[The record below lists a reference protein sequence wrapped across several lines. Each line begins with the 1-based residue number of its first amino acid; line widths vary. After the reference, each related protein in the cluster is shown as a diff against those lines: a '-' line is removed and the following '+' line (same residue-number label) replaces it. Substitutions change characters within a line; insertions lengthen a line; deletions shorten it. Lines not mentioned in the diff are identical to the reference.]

1 MAKSNRKSANR
12 VYKVERL
19 ELRALLAGDVVW
31 NNSNW
36 DASAGYEVPVKQ
48 ADTYYLADG
57 KPQGL
62 NVSESK
68 LVIGLADPAA
78 NLPDFLSLDYGMGGR
93 ANVYQ
98 TSQPLTPALLATI
111 EAIPGVSYTAP
122 VYVGAGSV
130 AEAALL
136 DEFIVDLKDG
146 AKAEEFF
153 GSLPEVASYR
163 PIAGSSDQFVGQ
175 FTGIFGRKALER
187 ANSLAENDLVD
198 WTAPNF
204 YQNWQKFYIPNDPR
218 IGFQWHLRNIGQS
231 GGVND
236 ADSDVT
242 EAWDINRG
250 GSQNIIVAVIDDGVQ
265 STHPDLNVW
274 TNPGEIAGDNI
285 DNDGNGWI
293 DDIHGWNFV
302 FDTNQS
308 EPQGTDAHGT
318 AVGGVAAARGDNG
331 LGVAG
336 AAYNSQLISIKMFD
350 GNSVAS
356 DANIASALRYSAGI
370 NRTGNG
376 TWKAGDVVNNSW
388 GGGLE
393 SAAINAALVAGTT
406 TGRGGIGATYL
417 FATGNGFAASVS
429 QPAAQ
434 ASNIPGV
441 IAVGATNNRGTR
453 SDYSN
458 YGSAVDF
465 VTPSDD
471 SRNGYLAIDT
481 TDRTGAD
488 GYSAGDY
495 TGNGTGASGGAGFG
509 GTSSATPLASG
520 IAALALAQAESLGI
534 NLSPTDFRSMM
545 RNNTDLIGGATYSIT
560 TGKNIEYGYG
570 RLNAQSL
577 LNGIGNAEISV
588 VNTTQE
594 LNSGATVALG
604 TALSGQYVETVVR
617 IRNQGTEDLVI
628 DSIIAPAGFSVPS
641 FRPSTLGIG
650 QVLLLTIRF
659 NPTAPG
665 TYNGN
670 LFINSNDA
678 NESAFRLRL
687 TGSST
692 APSIGGTAFEDFD
705 GNGIFEADERGLA
718 GGGGYAYLDL
728 NDNGSFDAGETQSPL
743 TAEGFYS
750 FSPLANGTYT
760 VRMDLPGW
768 TRTSLADSFTVTLAN
783 STDYSIGNDFGYGKN
798 DRFYPFVI
806 EDLDGDG
813 TLNGQ
818 DLPLPDFLISAG
830 TGTFSYSNDVPV
842 DIPDSDGF
850 NSGVATSAITI
861 DSSGPIILDLDV
873 TINLIHT
880 FDSDLTINLI
890 APDGTVITLADSVGL
905 DEDNFIGTIF
915 DDDAAIPIDVGTA
928 PFTGRFQPM
937 QLLSTFDGISAAGV
951 WQLEVIDNFEFDTGT
966 ILSWSMEINGLRASV
981 SDVNG
986 WAPLD
991 LPTGQS
997 TAVLQL
1003 PPNWEYTVPIDGTH
1017 TIDAAG
1023 APIFG
1028 YTYGARLN
1036 PLPPTDIRLT
1046 TPRIEENLPALTPI
1060 GQFTSIDPN
1069 RGDTFT
1075 YQLISG
1081 TGDIDN
1087 ARFVIIDD
1095 ILYSNE
1101 IFDYE
1106 SNQAFSI
1113 RVESRDSTGLT
1124 YEEVMLVTVLNVNET
1139 PLVVF
1144 LAPNNVFE
1152 NSTNG
1157 TLVGNL
1163 FTVDTDILTDFLFT
1177 YTLVPGTGDDDNALF
1192 AIAQDTLVVNG
1203 PIDFETDNVL
1213 TVRVRSTDE
1222 GGLFVEEILT
1232 ILVDNVNE
1240 SPTTI
1245 TLSGNSLPENEP
1257 AGFEIGTFSNDDPDL
1272 GDTLTYSLVAGPG
1285 GEDNIMFQTVG
1296 DKLYS
1301 AVTFNFEARSS
1312 YNIRVRVVDRGG
1324 LALEQPFVINV
1335 TDVNEPPASVIIS
1348 NSRIRENLPT
1358 NTFIGTVSSTDSDAG
1373 DSTVITIVSGPGGE
1387 DNASFYLAG
1396 NALYSNASFDYESK
1410 RLLSV
1415 LFEARDASGLTSRQS
1430 IQIAVLNVNE
1440 APSEIS
1446 LSPNTVPENAPLGTL
1461 IGDLSTIDIDQDNV
1475 FRYEF
1480 ANGIGDADNAQF
1492 SIVGSQLYTNGS
1504 YDFDVKKSYTTRL
1517 RSTDLG
1523 GLSVERNVLINITNV
1538 NDPPTALALSN
1549 NTVAE
1554 NSPVGSLVGAFST
1567 TDADDGDTF
1576 SYYFA
1581 RGAGDNDNT
1590 LFNIV
1595 GNELRTSN
1603 VFNYESRQ
1611 NYSVRIVTRDAGGL
1625 AFEQV
1630 FPLQITNVNE
1640 TPLTV
1645 RLSRR
1650 SIAEN
1655 SPLDTVLGVLSTT
1668 DTDTLTDTQFNYSL
1682 VAGEGDANN
1691 NLFKI
1696 SANQILLNGNLDFE
1710 QLNKLSIRVRSTDLG
1725 GLFIEGIF
1733 RIDVTNVN
1741 EIPTVLSL
1749 SNNSLLE
1756 NSPAGTVIGLF
1767 SNNDPDFADS
1777 HIYTLEPGAGS
1788 TDNLQFDI
1796 VGNEL
1801 RSFQSF
1807 DFETKSVYNIRVRV
1821 TDRVG
1826 GFIESPFVIQVLDGN
1841 ELPSSLILTGNT
1853 IAENLPSNTFIGA
1866 LQGTDPDSG
1875 AVLSYSLVTG
1885 VGSEDN
1891 SSFILM
1897 GTDLYS
1903 SGSFD
1908 FETKSLYSIRTRVE
1922 DQFGAGIERVFTIR
1936 VTDVNENPTSV
1947 SVSPSTVAERLP
1959 INSLVGT
1966 LNTADP
1972 DAGDSFTYSLVAGA
1986 GDANNG
1992 SFQISGNRLR
2002 TKEVFDFDV
2011 KSSYSVRVR
2020 SVDAGGFSTESV
2032 LNISVLNVNDQ
2043 PTDILLS
2050 NNTVA
2055 ENQPIGVPTLVGNF
2069 STIDADDT
2077 DSYTYTFVPG
2087 TGDTDNAKWQIS
2099 GNGLFTNAALDF
2111 ETQPIHRL
2119 RVRSTDAGGL
2129 STEKAFVIQI
2139 TNVNESP
2146 VAIILSRTTISENI
2160 PIGTVVGTLT
2170 TLDPDALDS
2179 FTYTL
2184 VPGTGSVD
2192 NAAFSLSGNQLQT
2205 ATSIDFEAKSSYG
2218 IRIRTTDAAGLSFEN
2233 AFTITVVNVNE
2244 APTSIR
2250 LSQSAFENQAV
2261 SVPIGQLSASDP
2273 DAGDTVSFAKVVGQG
2288 DSDNS
2293 LVQVMSDGRIFAISP
2308 LNYELKPTLAIRVR
2322 GTDAAGLSL
2331 EQNFIINVIDQNDV
2345 PTDIRLQPS
2354 SIIENNAPG
2363 MIVGSL
2369 STTDEDPSDLH
2380 SYTLVSGTGDS
2391 GNSKFSIDGSD
2402 VVANDSLDFELQPS
2416 YSIRVRSNDGAG
2428 GAIEKVL
2435 TVQIINQNEV
2445 ATDILLSNMTIN
2457 ENLPA
2462 NTQVGSLSTLDP
2474 DTPDTFVYS
2483 LIPSGSNSDH
2493 TAFAIVGNSLRT
2505 TRSLD
2510 FESQAVY
2517 NLIIRSVDAGGLE
2530 ITKPFA
2536 INVSNVEEAPV
2547 DLTLIGSSFDE
2558 NIPSGSLV
2566 GLLTATDPDLA
2577 GPVAFSLVSG
2587 ALDNSRFA
2595 ISGNQLLTNG
2605 QFDFETRSLFNIRV
2619 RATDVAGQFLDRN
2632 FEIRVLD
2639 VNEVPTI
2646 LALSNASIAENS
2658 SALEIGLLSTN
2669 DPDTNEVTSY
2679 ALVSG
2684 NGSADNS
2691 AFLIQGNRLIAK
2703 SAFDFE
2709 TKASYAIRVQST
2721 DSVGHQLVS
2730 NFVVQVLDRNDSPT
2744 GVSLSPS
2751 SVPENAGSNRVI
2763 GLLSAI
2769 DQDFADT
2776 FTYSLIGT
2784 RPEFSILGNQLIATQ
2799 SFDFETL
2806 SNYLPTI
2813 RVVDAAGASIDVP
2826 VAVSVTNVNERPTN
2840 ILLSNQSVNENL
2852 APGALVGLLNATDV
2866 DAGDSATY
2874 TLVNGSG
2881 GFDNS
2886 QFKIVGNRLESN
2898 ARFDFEKRDSY
2909 SVRVRAT
2916 DAGGLTFEKP
2926 FIIMVNNMV
2935 EFPPFATNDA
2945 FVTSYGRPIT
2955 MDVLANDSGQGAPID
2970 PTTVRIVTT
2979 PTAGVA
2985 SVMPDGRILYTNDVA
3000 SPIQIVFQYD
3010 YRDANQMLSN
3020 VATVTVSFYSAFQN
3034 QENRLDV
3041 NADGSVSPLDV
3052 LEVINYINSHPGQAQ
3067 LPPNS
3072 PDNPPF
3078 IDVDG
3083 DGFATP
3089 LDALIVVNSINQGP
3103 AAAEGEGTSADSDAI
3118 DLAFSIADENAS
3130 DWYLNDSELES
3141 DPSKRAAN
3149 RLRGSRR

>member
-68 LVIGLADPAA
+68 LVIGLTDPATA
-78 NLPDFLSLDYGMGGR
+78 LPDFLSVDYGMGGR

-98 TSQPLTPALLATI
+98 TTQPLTPELLANI
-111 EAIPGVSYTAP
+111 EAIPGVAYTAP
-122 VYVGAGSV
+122 VYIGVGSSG
-130 AEAALL
+130 EAALL

-146 AKAEEFF
+146 TKAEEFF
-153 GSLPEVASYR
+153 GRLPEVASYR
-163 PIAGSSDQFVGQ
+163 PISGSSDQFVGQ

-187 ANSLAENDLVD
+187 ANSLSASELVD

-218 IGFQWHLRNIGQS
+218 INFQWHLRNIGQS

-302 FDTNQS
+302 FDTNQT
-308 EPQGTDAHGT
+308 EPQGSDAHGT
-318 AVGGVAAARGDNG
+318 AVGGVAAARGDNAQ
-331 LGVAG
+331 GVAG

-356 DANIASALRYSAGI
+356 DANIASALRYAGGL

-393 SAAINAALVAGTT
+393 SAAINTALVAGTT
-406 TGRGGIGATYL
+406 AGRNGIGATYL
-417 FATGNGFAASVS
+417 FATGNGFASSVS

-434 ASNIPGV
+434 AANIPGV

-465 VTPSDD
+465 VTPSNDT
-471 SRNGYLAIDT
+471 RNGYLAIDT

-488 GYSAGDY
+488 GYEAGDY
-495 TGNGTGASGGAGFG
+495 TGNGTGASGGSGFG
-509 GTSSATPLASG
+509 GTSSATPLATG

-534 NLSPTDFRSMM
+534 NVSPTDFRSMM

-577 LNGIGNAEISV
+577 LNGIGKAEISV
-588 VNTTQE
+588 VDTTQE
-594 LNSGATVALG
+594 FISGATVDLG
-604 TALSGQYVETVVR
+604 AALSGQFVETVVR
-617 IRNQGTEDLVI
+617 IRNQGTEDLFI
-628 DSIIAPAGFSVPS
+628 DSIDVPAGFSVPS

-659 NPTAPG
+659 SPTAPG
-665 TYNGN
+665 PYSGD
-670 LFINSNDA
+670 LFINSNDS

-692 APSIGGTAFEDFD
+692 APRIGGTAFEDFD
-705 GNGIFEADERGLA
+705 GNGLFEADERGVA

-728 NDNGSFDAGETQSPL
+728 NNNGSFDAGDTPSTL
-743 TAEGFYS
+743 SAEGFYS
-750 FSPLANGTYT
+750 FDPIADGTYT

-768 TRTSLADSFTVTLAN
+768 TRTSIADSYTVTLASN
-783 STDYSIGNDFGYGKN
+783 ADFSIGNDFGFGKN

-813 TLNGQ
+813 TLNGL
-818 DLPLPDFLISAG
+818 DSPLPDFLISAG
-830 TGTFSYSNDVPV
+830 TGTFTYSNDVPV

-850 NSGVATSAITI
+850 NAGIARSAINVGS
-861 DSSGPIILDLDV
+861 DGPIILDLEV
-873 TINLIHT
+873 TVNIIHT

-905 DEDNFIGTIF
+905 DGQNFIGTIF
-915 DDDAAIPIDVGTA
+915 DDEAAIGIDAGTA
-928 PFTGRFQPM
+928 PFTGRFQPF
-937 QLLSTFDGISAAGV
+937 QLLSTFDGFSTAGV
-951 WQLEVIDNFEFDTGT
+951 WQLEVLDNASIDTGT
-966 ILSWSMEINGLRASV
+966 ILSWSMEINGMRASV

-997 TAVLQL
+997 NAILQL
-1003 PPNWEYTVPIDGTH
+1003 QTDWEYTVPIDGTH

-1036 PLPPTDIRLT
+1036 QLPPTDIRLS
-1046 TPRIEENLPALTPI
+1046 TPRIDENQPVLTPI
-1060 GQFTSIDPN
+1060 GQLTSSDPN

-1075 YQLISG
+1075 YQLIAG

-1101 IFDYE
+1101 VFDYE
-1106 SNQAFSI
+1106 SNQSFTI

-1124 YEEVMLVTVLNVNET
+1124 YEESLLITVVNVNES

-1152 NSTNG
+1152 NSNNG
-1157 TLVGNL
+1157 TFVGTL
-1163 FTVDTDILTDFLFT
+1163 FTFDTDFLTDFSFT

-1192 AIAQDTLVVNG
+1192 AIAADTLVVNG
-1203 PIDFETDNVL
+1203 PLDYETDNVL
-1213 TVRVRSTDE
+1213 TVRVRSTDA

-1232 ILVDNVNE
+1232 ILVDDVNE
-1240 SPTTI
+1240 APTTI

-1257 AGFEIGTFSNDDPDL
+1257 AGYEIGTFSNNDPDL

-1348 NSRIRENLPT
+1348 NSRIRENLPA

-1373 DSTVITIVSGPGGE
+1373 DSTIISIVSGPGGE

-1396 NALYSNASFDYESK
+1396 NDLYSNASFDYESK
-1410 RLLSV
+1410 RLLNV
-1415 LFEARDASGLTSRQS
+1415 LFEARDSSGLTSLQS

-1446 LSPNTVPENAPLGTL
+1446 LNPNSVPENAPLGTL

-1480 ANGIGDADNAQF
+1480 ANGTGDDNNAQF

-1504 YDFDVKKSYTTRL
+1504 YDFDVKKTYTTRL

-1576 SYYFA
+1576 TYYFA

-1590 LFNIV
+1590 LFSIV

-1611 NYSVRIVTRDAGGL
+1611 NYSVRVVTRDAGGL
-1625 AFEQV
+1625 AFEQI
-1630 FPLQITNVNE
+1630 FPIQITNVNE
-1640 TPLTV
+1640 NPLSV

-1691 NLFKI
+1691 NLFKV
-1696 SANQILLNGNLDFE
+1696 SGNQILLNGNLDFE

-1749 SNNSLLE
+1749 SNNTLLE
-1756 NSPAGTVIGLF
+1756 NSPAGTAIGLF

-1788 TDNLQFDI
+1788 QDNLQFDI

-1841 ELPSSLILTGNT
+1841 ELPSSLVLVGNT
-1853 IAENLPSNTFIGA
+1853 IAENLPSNTYIGA

-1875 AVLSYSLVTG
+1875 AVLSYSLVSG
-1885 VGSEDN
+1885 LGGEDN
-1891 SSFILM
+1891 SSFILN
-1897 GTDLYS
+1897 GTAIS
-1903 SGSFD
+1903 SAMPFD
-1908 FETKSLYSIRTRVE
+1908 FETKSLYSIRARVE

-1936 VTDVNENPTSV
+1936 VTNVNETPTAV
-1947 SVSPSTVAERLP
+1947 SVSPNTVAERLP

-1972 DAGDSFTYSLVAGA
+1972 DAGDSFTYSLVTGA
-1986 GDANNG
+1986 GDSNNN

-2032 LNISVLNVNDQ
+2032 LNITVLNVNDP

-2050 NNTVA
+2050 NSTIA

-2111 ETQPIHRL
+2111 ETQPVHRV

-2146 VAIILSRTTISENI
+2146 VAIILSKTTMSENI

-2179 FTYTL
+2179 FTYSL
-2184 VPGTGSVD
+2184 VPGTGSAD
-2192 NAAFSLSGNQLQT
+2192 NAAFSLTGNQLQT
-2205 ATSIDFEAKSSYG
+2205 ATAIDFETKSSYA
-2218 IRIRTTDAAGLSFEN
+2218 IRIRTTDAAGLNFEN

-2250 LSQSAFENQAV
+2250 LTSSAFENQSV
-2261 SVPIGQLSASDP
+2261 SIPIGQLNASDP
-2273 DAGDTVSFAKVVGQG
+2273 DAGDTVSFTKVAGQG
-2288 DSDNS
+2288 DSDNG

-2331 EQNFIINVIDQNDV
+2331 EQNFIINVVDQNDV
-2345 PTDIRLQPS
+2345 PTDIILQPS

-2369 STTDEDPSDLH
+2369 ITTDEDPSDLH
-2380 SYTLVSGTGDS
+2380 SYTLVSGAGDT

-2402 VVANDSLDFELQPS
+2402 VVANESLNFELQPS

-2435 TVQIINQNEV
+2435 IVQVINQNEI
-2445 ATDILLSNMTIN
+2445 ATDILLSNTTIS
-2457 ENLPA
+2457 ENRPA
-2462 NTQVGSLSTLDP
+2462 NTQVGTLSTLDP
-2474 DTPDTFVYS
+2474 DNTDTFVYS

-2493 TAFAIVGNSLRT
+2493 TAFTIVGNSLRT

-2517 NLIIRSVDAGGLE
+2517 NLIIQSVDAGGLS

-2536 INVSNVEEAPV
+2536 INVSNVEEAPI
-2547 DLTLIGSSFDE
+2547 DLTLIGSSFNE
-2558 NIPSGSLV
+2558 NSPSGSLV
-2566 GLLTATDPDLA
+2566 GLLTAVDPDLA
-2577 GPVAFSLVSG
+2577 GPVTFTLVSG

-2595 ISGNQLLTNG
+2595 ISGNQLLSNG
-2605 QFDFETRSLFNIRV
+2605 QFDFETRSLFNIKV
-2619 RATDVAGQFLDRN
+2619 RATDFAGQFLDRD

-2639 VNEVPTI
+2639 VNEAPTI
-2646 LALSNASIAENS
+2646 LALSNATIAENS
-2658 SALEIGLLSTN
+2658 SALEIGQLSTN
-2669 DPDTNEVTSY
+2669 DPDTNEVTSFG
-2679 ALVSG
+2679 LVSG
-2684 NGSADNS
+2684 SGSEDNS
-2691 AFLIQGNRLIAK
+2691 AFVIQGNRLIAK

-2709 TKASYAIRVQST
+2709 TKATYAIRVQST
-2721 DSVGHQLVS
+2721 DSVGHQLVT
-2730 NFVVQVLDRNDSPT
+2730 NFVIQVLDRNDAPT
-2744 GVSLSPS
+2744 GVRLTPS
-2751 SVPENAGSNRVI
+2751 SLPENAGSNRVI
-2763 GLLSAI
+2763 GVLAAI

-2806 SNYLPTI
+2806 SSYLPTI
-2813 RVVDAAGASIDVP
+2813 RVQDAAGASIDVP

-2852 APGALVGLLNATDV
+2852 APGALVGLLNAIDV
-2866 DAGDSATY
+2866 DAGDTATY

-2881 GFDNS
+2881 GFDNA
-2886 QFKIVGNRLESN
+2886 QFKIVGSRLETN

-2916 DAGGLTFEKP
+2916 DAGGLSFEKA

-2935 EFPPFATNDA
+2935 EFPPFATNDS
-2945 FVTSYGRPIT
+2945 FITSYGRPIT
-2955 MDVLANDSGQGAPID
+2955 MDVLANDSGQGASID
-2970 PTTVRIVTT
+2970 PSTVRIVTT

-2985 SVMPDGRILYTNDVA
+2985 SVLPDGRILYTNDVA

-3010 YRDANQMLSN
+3010 FRDANQMLSN

-3103 AAAEGEGTSADSDAI
+3103 TAAEGEGNSADSSAI
-3118 DLAFSIADENAS
+3118 DMAFSIADETAS
-3130 DWYLNDSELES
+3130 DWYLSDNDLES
-3141 DPSKRAAN
+3141 DPSKRIAN